1 MTTILKRPVSL
12 LAAVAISAWPMLG
25 NAECHATSPD
35 STTALFELYT
45 SEGCDSCPPADR
57 WFSSLNLGPYA
68 SHATELAFHVDY
80 WDQQGWHDRF
90 DNPAF
95 TQRQYSQVVRHQAS
109 FVYTPQVLLQGKEF
123 AWQEVKHPAVSV
135 AGINQRPAR
144 ASIDMDAAP
153 VDHGSVAVDVHVRVP
168 DAADR
173 AHATVAVALV
183 QSGLADEVKAGENAG
198 KRLHS
203 DHVVRAW
210 QSGLA
215 VGATGEMHQRVALPL
230 PSDPGPVQAVAWVED
245 SASGEVLQA
254 LALALCDNQQASR

>member
-1 MTTILKRPVSL
+1 MSIILKRPVSL
-12 LAAVAISAWPMLG
+12 LAAVAISAWPALG
-25 NAECHATSPD
+25 NADCHATSPD
-35 STTALFELYT
+35 STNALFELYT

-80 WDQQGWHDRF
+80 WDRFGWRDRF

-95 TQRQYSQVVRHQAS
+95 TQRQYAQVERHQIS
-109 FVYTPQVLLQGKEF
+109 TVYTPQVLLQGREF
-123 AWQEVKHPAVSV
+123 AWQEMKHPAVQV
-135 AGINQRPAR
+135 REVNERPAR
-144 ASIDMDAAP
+144 AAIDMDAAP

-183 QSGLADEVKAGENAG
+183 QSGLVSNVKAGENEG
-198 KRLHS
+198 KRLVS

-215 VGATGEMHQRVALPL
+215 VGATGEAPARRAAAAER
-230 PSDPGPVQAVAWVED
+230 SGPVQAVAWVED

-254 LALALCDNQQASR
+254 LDLPL